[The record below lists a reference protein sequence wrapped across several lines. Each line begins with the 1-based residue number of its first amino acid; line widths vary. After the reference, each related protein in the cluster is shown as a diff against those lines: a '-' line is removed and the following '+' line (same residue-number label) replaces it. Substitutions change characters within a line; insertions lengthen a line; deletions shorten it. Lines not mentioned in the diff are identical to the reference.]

1 MPPLHI
7 TPAELLRSMK
17 NLMRDCAQME
27 LDAVRCWGP
36 ESVWNI
42 PRAEII
48 RWHIASH
55 AAVTGKRQS
64 SFQGC
69 FFFSNLI
76 IFVLDPIYF
85 DFNQQSI

>member
-36 ESVWNI
+36 ESVRSI

-48 RWHIASH
+48 R
-55 AAVTGKRQS
+55 
-64 SFQGC
+64 
-69 FFFSNLI
+69 
-76 IFVLDPIYF
+76 
-85 DFNQQSI
+85 